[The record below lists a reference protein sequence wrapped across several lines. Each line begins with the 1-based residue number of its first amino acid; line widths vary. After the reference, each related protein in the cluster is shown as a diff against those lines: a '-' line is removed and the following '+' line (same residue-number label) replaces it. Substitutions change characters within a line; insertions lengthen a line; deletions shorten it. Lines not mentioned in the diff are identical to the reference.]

1 MSSAERTPKTSWTWE
16 EWLAGRAARRALS
29 LRVGRPV
36 CRREE
41 SSSDRRL
48 KAAFDG
54 RRAPSA
60 ERLGAVQRE
69 GANGNRV

>member
-1 MSSAERTPKTSWTWE
+1 MTSAERPCKTSWTWE
-16 EWLAGRAARRALS
+16 EWQAGRAARRALS

-41 SSSDRRL
+41 GSSDRRL

-54 RRAPSA
+54 LRAPSP

-69 GANGNRV
+69 GAN